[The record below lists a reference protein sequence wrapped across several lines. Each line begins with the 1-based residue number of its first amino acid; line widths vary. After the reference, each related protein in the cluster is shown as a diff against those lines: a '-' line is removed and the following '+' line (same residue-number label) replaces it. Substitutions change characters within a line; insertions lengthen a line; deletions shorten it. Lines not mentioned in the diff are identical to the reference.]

1 MPEKKDLKNQ
11 VSKLHFKK
19 IEKEGQIKSTVSR
32 RKDMIIT
39 IKINETKDRW
49 NTCHFRKINKIDK
62 FLARL
67 IREKN
72 AKDVSY
78 QYWGKKKNW
87 EQIYTEYR
95 LERW

>member
-39 IKINETKDRW
+39 IKINETKDR
-49 NTCHFRKINKIDK
+49 
-62 FLARL
+62 
-67 IREKN
+67 
-72 AKDVSY
+72 
-78 QYWGKKKNW
+78 
-87 EQIYTEYR
+87 
-95 LERW
+95 